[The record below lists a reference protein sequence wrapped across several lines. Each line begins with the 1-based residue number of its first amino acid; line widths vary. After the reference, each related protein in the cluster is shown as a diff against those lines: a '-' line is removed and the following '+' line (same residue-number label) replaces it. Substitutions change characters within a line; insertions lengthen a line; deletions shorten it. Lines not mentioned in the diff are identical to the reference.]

1 MNRIIMHFT
10 LLVLF
15 SVFSYN
21 FAQTLHDVSIVG
33 FSFSPDD
40 LTISV
45 GDNVRWTNNSGIPH
59 NVVADDGSFSS
70 GDPTTDWVFTQVFNT
85 VGDFRY
91 YCSLHG
97 GPGGSGMAGIIR
109 VESAT
114 DVNDNVAKM
123 DFVLKQNYP
132 NPFNPSTT
140 IQYSIPQSEYVTLK
154 VYSVLGSMEKVLIS
168 EYQPGGNYIVEFN
181 ATDLA
186 SGMYFYQLV
195 AGDFVSTKRMIL
207 LK

>member
-1 MNRIIMHFT
+1 MKFVIRFIIP
-10 LLVLF
+10 VLF
-15 SVFSYN
+15 FSISYN

-33 FSFSPDD
+33 LSFSPSD

-45 GDNVRWTNNSGIPH
+45 GDTVRWTNDGGLH
-59 NVVADDGSFSS
+59 NVVADDGSFSNGNPS
-70 GDPTTDWVFTQVFNT
+70 TALWVFVHVFDAE
-85 VGDFRY
+85 GDFRY
-91 YCSLHG
+91 YCSQHG
-97 GPGGSGMAGIIR
+97 GPGGVGMAGIIH

-140 IQYSIPQSEYVTLK
+140 IQYSIPQNEYITLK
-154 VYSVLGSMEKVLIS
+154 VYNVTGAFVKELVS

-186 SGMYFYQLV
+186 SGMYFYQLT
-195 AGDFVSTKRMIL
+195 AGNFVSTKSMIL